1 MLTANIFKIKTQLG
15 ELNEMQIPELKGIE
29 NMVNE
34 AEAVN
39 MKLKEE
45 LDKVLDSIEG
55 TEQAFL
61 QRLANAVQGGDI
73 RRQDIRHLF
82 KE

>member
-15 ELNEMQIPELKGIE
+15 ELNEQQIPELKEIE

-45 LDKVLDSIEG
+45 LNKVLDSIEG

-61 QRLANAVQGGDI
+61 QKLALAVQNGAVHREEI
-73 RRQDIRHLF
+73 PQLF
-82 KE
+82 KK